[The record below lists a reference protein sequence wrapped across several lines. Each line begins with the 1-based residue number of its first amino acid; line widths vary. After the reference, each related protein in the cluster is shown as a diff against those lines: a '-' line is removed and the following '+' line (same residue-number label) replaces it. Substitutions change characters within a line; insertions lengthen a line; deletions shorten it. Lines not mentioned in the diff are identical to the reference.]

1 MRQLRLKPDYQD
13 SWHHVYNRIAG
24 LPNEFPFGKVEKAMF
39 IRILMRL
46 SRLYT
51 IRILAFQVMSNH
63 FHLLIQTPK
72 DIPSPE
78 ETCKRYA
85 EFHHHLRVLYPNSP
99 RCAQWQ
105 ERLRDI
111 SWFMR
116 HLQHLFTIWYNRT
129 RPAQRR
135 GSIWAGRFK
144 NTLLED
150 GIAVWKCW
158 KYIELNPLRAGMVKD
173 PADYRFCSLGQW
185 VQKGAHPFPETLT
198 ACVLPAFQGLLQV
211 QTIDD
216 LRLLLRQE
224 VALVIAE
231 EAGLD
236 TAQTQKAVRQAEDP
250 TPFSIQVRQRVRYWV
265 NGWAIGS
272 ETFVRA
278 VMGRLREKG
287 LMINGHPRPVHEDAG
302 ICLCSLRCLR
312 RLPA

>member
-135 GSIWAGRFK
+135 VSIWAGRFK

-150 GIAVWKCW
+150 GIAVWRCW
-158 KYIELNPLRAGMVKD
+158 KYIELNPLRAGKVKD

-198 ACVLPAFQGLLQV
+198 ACVLPASKV
-211 QTIDD
+211 CCSPNHRRPPTSS
-216 LRLLLRQE
+216 RQKW
-224 VALVIAE
+224 LVIAE

-236 TAQTQKAVRQAEDP
+236 TAQIKRPSAGGRPHPFPFKSAAVR
-250 TPFSIQVRQRVRYWV
+250 
-265 NGWAIGS
+265 IGS
-272 ETFVRA
+272 TDGHWFGNVCS
-278 VMGRLREKG
+278 GGNGQLREKG
-287 LMINGHPRPVHEDAG
+287 LMINGTQAG
-302 ICLCSLRCLR
+302 
-312 RLPA
+312 P